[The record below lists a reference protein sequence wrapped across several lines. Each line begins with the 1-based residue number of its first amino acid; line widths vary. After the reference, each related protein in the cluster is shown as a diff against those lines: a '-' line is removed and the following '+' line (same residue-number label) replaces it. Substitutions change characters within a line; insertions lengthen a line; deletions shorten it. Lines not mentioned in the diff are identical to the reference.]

1 MIQELFVRN
10 IFINVLAG
18 LCGLGFV
25 IRIALDLIYKR
36 LVKASDNM
44 GATNNK
50 SMKHTKLK
58 FETCYKLKI
67 GVNNVDTFV
76 DKNLFRYRFCG
87 ILLSTWE
94 NLSGQVMILSIM
106 IVPVC
111 LSLGLAFECGNHVI
125 LLTCAVGILTSSFLV
140 VVDKSINLNDK
151 KLMIKLNMLD
161 YLENFCKVRLEKET
175 FHPELLEQYRREFFE
190 PLQTNRSFV
199 NVAAVEKDELNR
211 RREARKKKEEEKR
224 VLELKKVEEQRKLEG
239 VRLEEEKKRIEE
251 KKKLAAKRREEE
263 QVRIEEEKEALEAR
277 QLEVKRKADEKR
289 EALANKRHEG
299 AEKGKLLHNIEEQL
313 VIVEDNHDMDMLL
326 ESLAEMAAEQE
337 DKKVNI
343 VPKQQASVNNKA
355 KISSASSKEDK
366 LIEDVLK
373 EFFA

>member
-1 MIQELFVRN
+1 
-10 IFINVLAG
+10 
-18 LCGLGFV
+18 
-25 IRIALDLIYKR
+25 
-36 LVKASDNM
+36 
-44 GATNNK
+44 
-50 SMKHTKLK
+50 
-58 FETCYKLKI
+58 
-67 GVNNVDTFV
+67 
-76 DKNLFRYRFCG
+76 
-87 ILLSTWE
+87 
-94 NLSGQVMILSIM
+94 
-106 IVPVC
+106 
-111 LSLGLAFECGNHVI
+111 
-125 LLTCAVGILTSSFLV
+125 LV